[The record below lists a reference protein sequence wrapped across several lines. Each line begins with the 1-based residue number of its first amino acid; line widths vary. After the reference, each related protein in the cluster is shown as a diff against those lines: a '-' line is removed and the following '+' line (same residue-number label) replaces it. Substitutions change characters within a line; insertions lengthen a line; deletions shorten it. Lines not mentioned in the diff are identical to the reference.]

1 MLAEIEKF
9 MNDAN
14 SSISFRIVNIGGKNL
29 YVEGI
34 KNVVDLSENQVQLQ
48 LKKHLLTIQGQGIKV
63 KYLDKST
70 CVLQGDIFSVV
81 TKWNMNLQAMV

>member
-81 TKWNMNLQAMV
+81 TK